1 MRNNPFWYIPKWA
14 LFFSHGLISV
24 KIDEHAKLREQF
36 IQARKSAGLTQAG
49 LAERLGRPQSFV
61 SKYERGER
69 RVDVIELC
77 EVCHALG
84 IDPVLFLQRF
94 CGDGS

>member
-1 MRNNPFWYIPKWA
+1 MGYILLPRINLSGNRRTSQITKTV
-14 LFFSHGLISV
+14 HTG
-24 KIDEHAKLREQF
+24 EEG
-36 IQARKSAGLTQAG
+36 AGITQVG

-69 RVDVIELC
+69 RLDVIELC

-84 IDPVLFLQRF
+84 IDPVAFLQRF
-94 CGDGS
+94 LQ